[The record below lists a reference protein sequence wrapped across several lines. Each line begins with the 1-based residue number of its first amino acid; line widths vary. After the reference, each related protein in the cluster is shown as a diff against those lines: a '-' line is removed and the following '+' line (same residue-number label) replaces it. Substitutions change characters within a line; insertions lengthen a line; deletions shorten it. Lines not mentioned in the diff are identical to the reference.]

1 MASQMTTV
9 GKIVAP
15 FGIRGEVKVYPYS
28 DFLERC
34 YLLKKVQLE
43 AEGICQFKVVQKAS
57 IHKNMWILH
66 FEDCHTREEAQ
77 KLTGSLVKILS
88 SERVPLPPGSYYLDQ
103 IIGLEALTAAGEKL
117 GRVIGII
124 KTGSNDV
131 YVVKQEA
138 GDEKNPG
145 DGKEILVPALKSVV
159 KEINLQKGYIVLE
172 LPEGLLE

>member
-34 YLLKKVQLE
+34 SLLKKVQLE
-43 AEGICQFKVVQKAS
+43 NEGTCLFKVVQKAS

-103 IIGLEALTAAGEKL
+103 IIGLEALTTAGEKL
-117 GRVIGII
+117 GSVGDII

-131 YVVKQEA
+131 YVVYRDT
-138 GDEKNPG
+138 GDGKAPG
-145 DGKEILVPALKSVV
+145 GGKEILVPALKSVV
-159 KEINLQKGYIVLE
+159 KEINLEKGYILLE